1 MTSQNNHSRDSINK
15 ISNYILSEQNIDI
28 FNFTSGHL
36 NENHLWKA
44 PEQKSHKPWMTDTL
58 PKQNSQL
65 KIRSSKNTMNKSI
78 TDQSESNM
86 NAPSEKISLSELKSP
101 KLSGKTPSFKT
112 ATEFDTKL
120 PKIRDK
126 NSDVISSLPITD
138 KEMALNILNSH
149 FKGAS
154 KEEKFNNLT
163 IFEKKVLKKDDLAAH
178 NTLYGK

>member
-1 MTSQNNHSRDSINK
+1 
-15 ISNYILSEQNIDI
+15 
-28 FNFTSGHL
+28 
-36 NENHLWKA
+36 
-44 PEQKSHKPWMTDTL
+44 
-58 PKQNSQL
+58 
-65 KIRSSKNTMNKSI
+65 MNKSI

-138 KEMALNILNSH
+138 KEIAFGSGLNITSSNAFVVELN
-149 FKGAS
+149 KL
-154 KEEKFNNLT
+154 ENCM
-163 IFEKKVLKKDDLAAH
+163 DDVF
-178 NTLYGK
+178 G

>member
-1 MTSQNNHSRDSINK
+1 MTSQNNYSRDSINK

-28 FNFTSGHL
+28 LNFTSGHL
-36 NENHLWKA
+36 NENHLWKP
-44 PEQKSHKPWMTDTL
+44 PEQKNHKPWMTDTL

-65 KIRSSKNTMNKSI
+65 KIRSSKNKGL

-101 KLSGKTPSFKT
+101 KLSGNTLSFKT
-112 ATEFDTKL
+112 ATEFETKL

-126 NSDVISSLPITD
+126 NPDVMSSFPITD

-163 IFEKKVLKKDDLAAH
+163 NFEKKILKKDDLAAH
-178 NTLYGK
+178 NTLHGK